1 MNSVSG
7 ESPSSA
13 IELDRL
19 WQFMSRRRHVAGR
32 DELIRHGFSPSRIK
46 NWLRGR
52 RLTKLFHGIY
62 AYGRDI
68 ETRESAW
75 RAALLVAG
83 PGSALTSRSALEL
96 LGAARLLTPI
106 PPVIHVATSRDRAG
120 RHRGLSP
127 ALRNT
132 WVYVVR
138 RRFDPGDL
146 RERGG
151 LAVVRVALALLDFAV
166 SAPDTDVKFAFLELC
181 RLRLFGEKDVQFCF
195 RRSVGKRGALKVRPL
210 LGLWVPELN
219 RIKSVLE
226 GLFLLSWVPRRW
238 KLPEVNV
245 KIFGREVDFLWRKE
259 GLVLELDGDAF
270 HTDPIARQRDLE
282 KARFLESK
290 GLTVIRITW
299 KEFMED
305 PDGVVERIA
314 RELGLV

>member
-1 MNSVSG
+1 M
-7 ESPSSA
+7 
-13 IELDRL
+13 
-19 WQFMSRRRHVAGR
+19 
-32 DELIRHGFSPSRIK
+32 
-46 NWLRGR
+46 
-52 RLTKLFHGIY
+52 
-62 AYGRDI
+62 
-68 ETRESAW
+68 
-75 RAALLVAG
+75 
-83 PGSALTSRSALEL
+83 
-96 LGAARLLTPI
+96 
-106 PPVIHVATSRDRAG
+106 
-120 RHRGLSP
+120 
-127 ALRNT
+127 
-132 WVYVVR
+132 
-138 RRFDPGDL
+138 
-146 RERGG
+146 
-151 LAVVRVALALLDFAV
+151 
-166 SAPDTDVKFAFLELC
+166 
-181 RLRLFGEKDVQFCF
+181 
-195 RRSVGKRGALKVRPL
+195 RPL

-282 KARFLESK
+282 KTRFLESK